1 MLCSG
6 LSTTLLL
13 AATCLLLAA
22 GVSRAG
28 KPDSYVPAS
37 AEREIA
43 CDDANNVSCVRIVA
57 CEHTWAKLQCGRGR
71 YIFVIRANYGRH
83 DRTTCAYKRPP
94 CQVQNVYCSRPTYI
108 VAKRCNGK
116 NHCAVK
122 ASNSV
127 FGDPCWGT
135 YKYLEV
141 VYTCKC

>member
-22 GVSRAG
+22 GVSRAE

-43 CDDANNVSCVRIVA
+43 CDDANNVSCVRTVA
-57 CEHTWAKLQCGRGR
+57 CEHTWAKLRCGRGR
-71 YIFVIRANYGRH
+71 YILVARANYGRR
-83 DRTTCAYKRPP
+83 DRTTCAYKRRPS
-94 CQVQNVYCSRPTYI
+94 QVKNVYCSRPTYI
-108 VAKRCNGK
+108 VAQRCNGK
-116 NHCAVK
+116 KRCAVK
-122 ASNSV
+122 VSNSV
-127 FGDPCWGT
+127 FGDPCVGT

-141 VYTCKC
+141 FYSCRC